1 MFAWQNNVRPEL
13 DLPGLDVVVEPVSTG
28 TAKFD
33 LFFNL
38 SPDETGRSVVG
49 GVEYATDLFDRST
62 VEAIAACFA
71 RVVGQIVADPVKRI
85 GPHAAVHVAGL
96 PWRPDILQRAAR
108 SQTREKRQLEV
119 EFDVL

>member
-1 MFAWQNNVRPEL
+1 
-13 DLPGLDVVVEPVSTG
+13 VVVEPVSTG

-85 GPHAAVHVAGL
+85 GPAASPGSA
-96 PWRPDILQRAAR
+96 IEQRVEERNVLAR
-108 SQTREKRQLEV
+108 QCG
-119 EFDVL
+119 

>member
-71 RVVGQIVADPVKRI
+71 RVVGQIVGRYRGSTWSARTKKCT
-85 GPHAAVHVAGL
+85 GPTMRLRSVALSTGC
-96 PWRPDILQRAAR
+96 
-108 SQTREKRQLEV
+108 
-119 EFDVL
+119 